1 MDVGYEPS
9 RVIQLSRR
17 AVEAINS
24 LAGLASSDP
33 AAAEAIRTIR
43 LTRNNLEDH
52 WMPALRD
59 IEASDAMARWRSSR
73 LGTFGFGSLGALGA
87 SLPDHLRPG
96 VTPVPIP
103 PGVRDDLLR
112 RLDLLERKSVAGDD
126 ERSVGVDP
134 AGAPTKSELR
144 ALGNDLARWVEQDDR
159 FADEIVGLSTSNMV
173 VGHLL
178 GEANFSSSFTS
189 DVVRRMAVPNGPDTV
204 VDHDR
209 FAESLSIALASLTDD
224 PSACLDLLLDQ
235 PVAYALAAW
244 QSLDTATLADF
255 VVSGL
260 HVAVID
266 EPDRLRDGYEVLQ
279 FLTRAAN
286 GPLDG
291 GMSAGMAAGVAA
303 SLAGY
308 IDTLAPAI
316 EQEGSSPVVIRAVS
330 PPVELGTYDDLVD
343 LFGAVVR
350 VPDAQPALGT
360 VLAAYTFETFERV
373 GGEALT
379 RPDVTHLAEFADLL
393 GDAGRTEQAE
403 LLMAAAVE
411 EARSR
416 QLSGLIGFGTN
427 VALLAGG
434 AGSVVRAIAGQTV
447 KLAATWGDQTDSEHL
462 PVGQIPAQTYDL
474 ITVAAVAVA
483 AKDPSMRRKAGLD
496 DVTAAQWTEV
506 RRRADVIERLDD
518 PHERALE
525 VGSLDH
531 WIETSVPALT
541 TYLLELRKS
550 PGMAE
555 LKEGRNAVGA
565 ENAPSSNPTV
575 A

>member
-17 AVEAINS
+17 AAEAINS

-43 LTRNNLEDH
+43 LTRSNLEDH
-52 WMPALRD
+52 WMPALRE
-59 IEASDAMARWRSSR
+59 IEGSDAMVRWRSSR
-73 LGTFGFGSLGALGA
+73 LSTFGFGSLGSLGA
-87 SLPDHLRPG
+87 SLPDHLRPL

-103 PGVRDDLLR
+103 PEVRDDLLR
-112 RLDLLERKSVAGDD
+112 RLDLLERKSVAGAK
-126 ERSVGVDP
+126 ERNAGVDP
-134 AGAPTKSELR
+134 AGAPTKADLR
-144 ALGNDLARWVEQDDR
+144 ALGNDLAHWVGRDDR
-159 FADEIVGLSTSNMV
+159 LADEIVGLSTSNML

-178 GEANFSSSFTS
+178 GAATFPSSFAS
-189 DVVRRMAVPNGPDTV
+189 RVVRHMAKPNGPDTN

-209 FAESLSIALASLTDD
+209 YAISLSIALASLTDD
-224 PSACLDLLLDQ
+224 PAACLDLLLDQ
-235 PVAYALAAW
+235 PTAYALASW
-244 QSLDTATLADF
+244 RSLDTAMLADF

-260 HVAVID
+260 HVAVAE
-266 EPDRLRDGYEVLQ
+266 EPDRLRDGYQVLQ

-291 GMSAGMAAGVAA
+291 GMSAGMAAGIAS

-316 EQEGSSPVVIRAVS
+316 EQEGTTPVVIRAVS

-379 RPDVTHLAEFADLL
+379 RPDVMHLAEFADLF
-393 GDAGRTEQAE
+393 GDASRTEQAE
-403 LLMAAAVE
+403 LVMAAAVE

-447 KLAATWGDQTDSEHL
+447 KLAATWGDRTDSEQL

-483 AKDPSMRRKAGLD
+483 ATDPSMRREAGLD

-506 RRRADVIERLDD
+506 RRRAAVIERLDD

-525 VGSLDH
+525 IGSLDH

-565 ENAPSSNPTV
+565 D
-575 A
+575 

>member
-17 AVEAINS
+17 AAEAINS

-43 LTRNNLEDH
+43 LTRSNLEDH

-59 IEASDAMARWRSSR
+59 IEGSDAMAHWRSSR
-73 LGTFGFGSLGALGA
+73 LGTFGFGPLGALGN
-87 SLPDHLRPG
+87 SLPGHLRPG
-96 VTPVPIP
+96 VAPAPIP
-103 PGVRDDLLR
+103 PRVRDDLLR
-112 RLDLLERKSVAGDD
+112 RLDLLERKSVAGDG
-126 ERSVGVDP
+126 ERNAGVDP
-134 AGAPTKSELR
+134 AGAPTKAELR
-144 ALGNDLARWVEQDDR
+144 ALGNDLARWVERDDR
-159 FADEIVGLSTSNMV
+159 FADELAELSTSNMMI
-173 VGHLL
+173 GQLL
-178 GEANFSSSFTS
+178 GAATFPSSFVS
-189 DVVRRMAVPNGPDTV
+189 SVVRHMAEPNGPDTG
-204 VDHDR
+204 VDRDR
-209 FAESLSIALASLTDD
+209 YAESLGIALASLTDD
-224 PSACLDLLLDQ
+224 PAACLDLLLDQ
-235 PVAYALAAW
+235 PTAYALASW
-244 QSLDTATLADF
+244 PSLDTAILADF

-260 HVAVID
+260 HAAVVE
-266 EPDRLRDGYEVLQ
+266 EPDRLRDGYQVLQ

-286 GPLDG
+286 GPLDV
-291 GMSAGMAAGVAA
+291 GMSAGMAVGIAA
-303 SLAGY
+303 SLVGY
-308 IDTLAPAI
+308 VDTLAPAI
-316 EQEGSSPVVIRAVS
+316 EQEGTTPVVIWAVT
-330 PPVELGTYDDLVD
+330 PAVELGTYDDLVD

-350 VPDAQPALGT
+350 VPEAQPALGT

-373 GGEALT
+373 GGAATT

-393 GDAGRTEQAE
+393 GDASRAEQAE
-403 LLMAAAVE
+403 LVMAAAVE

-427 VALLAGG
+427 VALLASG
-434 AGSVVRAIAGQTV
+434 AGPVVRAIAGQAV
-447 KLAATWGDQTDSEHL
+447 KFATSWRDQSEPEKL
-462 PVGQIPAQTYDL
+462 PVGQIPSQTYDL

-483 AKDPSMRRKAGLD
+483 ASDPSMRREAGLD

-506 RRRADVIERLDD
+506 RRRAAVIERLDD

-550 PGMAE
+550 PGMTE

-565 ENAPSSNPTV
+565 D
-575 A
+575 

>member
-1 MDVGYEPS
+1 MDAGYEPG
-9 RVIQLSRR
+9 RVVQLSRR
-17 AVEAINS
+17 TLEAIDT
-24 LAGLASSDP
+24 LADLASTDP

-43 LTRNNLEDH
+43 LTRSNLEDH

-59 IEASDAMARWRSSR
+59 IEGSDAMMRWRASR
-73 LGTFGFGSLGALGA
+73 LGTFGLRSLSALGD
-87 SLPDHLRPG
+87 SLPDHLRPVG
-96 VTPVPIP
+96 LAAVPMPVET
-103 PGVRDDLLR
+103 RDHLLR
-112 RLDLLERKSVAGDD
+112 RLDFLERKTFTGVADR
-126 ERSVGVDP
+126 RSGTHP
-134 AGAPTKSELR
+134 NGAPTKREIEEL
-144 ALGNDLARWVEQDDR
+144 GEQLAWWVARDR
-159 FADEIVGLSTSNMV
+159 EFADELIELSVSNML
-173 VGHLL
+173 VGRLL
-178 GEANFSSSFTS
+178 GDVRFSSSFAS
-189 DVVRRMAVPNGPDTV
+189 EVVRRMAVPNGPDTA

-209 FAESLSIALASLTDD
+209 YAESLSSALASLTDD
-224 PSACLDLLLDQ
+224 PAACLDLLLDE
-235 PVAYALAAW
+235 PTAYALASW
-244 QSLDTATLADF
+244 QSLDTAMLADF
-255 VVSGL
+255 VVSAL
-260 HVAVID
+260 HVAVVV
-266 EPDRLRDGYEVLQ
+266 ERDRLRDGYEVLQ

-291 GMSAGMAAGVAA
+291 GMSAGMAAGVAS

-316 EQEGSSPVVIRAVS
+316 EQEGTTPVVIRAVS

-373 GGEALT
+373 GGEATT

-393 GDAGRTEQAE
+393 GDASRTEQAE
-403 LLMAAAVE
+403 LVMAAAVE

-434 AGSVVRAIAGQTV
+434 AGSVARAIAGQTV
-447 KLAATWGDQTDSEHL
+447 KLATNWRDRTESEQL

-483 AKDPSMRRKAGLD
+483 AADPSMHRNARLH
-496 DVTAAQWTEV
+496 DVTSAQWTEA
-506 RRRADVIERLDD
+506 RRQVALIARLDD
-518 PHERALE
+518 PHDRALA
-525 VGSLDH
+525 VGDLDF
-531 WIETSVPALT
+531 WIETSVPGLAF
-541 TYLLELRKS
+541 YLLELRKT

-565 ENAPSSNPTV
+565 D
-575 A
+575 